1 MKKSKN
7 TPYLDSSVGI
17 WFQYLRSSIP
27 VIDNPL
33 ADTDKHTLPM
43 LLSNQTFYD
52 NNKTKTNQNKN
63 HIQKHRSLCQFLT
76 LVPSSKVLKL
86 QSLE

>member
-1 MKKSKN
+1 MKN
-7 TPYLDSSVGI
+7 TSYLDSSVGT

-43 LLSNQTFYD
+43 LLSNQTFYS
-52 NNKTKTNQNKN
+52 NNTKTNQKKKKTFSSFLFTLTSKSVDFYVNLLPWCL
-63 HIQKHRSLCQFLT
+63 HQKY
-76 LVPSSKVLKL
+76 
-86 QSLE
+86 